1 MTEALGER
9 RGSGGRIMAQHG
21 VSLIE
26 FLVVLVIISI
36 GLLSVAGMLA
46 YGIKLDNE
54 TVFRT
59 VASAQA
65 KGLAD
70 RMHANLVGANA
81 GFYKDG
87 QSTTSTVG
95 CSAGTSAT
103 RCAEA
108 LRVALEDRTEW
119 NAATTLALPT
129 ATYAVTFDATAGLYT
144 IDLGWVENVRTLGGT
159 KDQPTART
167 VRYNYQT
174 IPEVWV
180 R

>member
-1 MTEALGER
+1 MTALPGGPCSK
-9 RGSGGRIMAQHG
+9 RGRAAAQRG

-26 FLVVLVIISI
+26 FLVVLVIIAI

-65 KGLAD
+65 KALAD

-87 QSTTSTVG
+87 QSASSTTGCPTGVSAARCTAALTV
-95 CSAGTSAT
+95 AIQ
-103 RCAEA
+103 
-108 LRVALEDRTEW
+108 DRNEW
-119 NAATTLALPT
+119 NTATGNALPT
-129 ATYAVTFDATAGLYT
+129 ATYAVSFDATAGIYN
-144 IDLGWVENVRTLGGT
+144 IDIGWVENVRTLGGAAET
-159 KDQPTART
+159 PTART
-167 VRYNYQT
+167 VRFDYQT
-174 IPEVWV
+174 IPEVWI

>member
-1 MTEALGER
+1 MTALLGGPCWK
-9 RGSGGRIMAQHG
+9 RGRAAAQRG

-26 FLVVLVIISI
+26 FLVVLVIIAI

-65 KGLAD
+65 KALAD

-87 QSTTSTVG
+87 QDSASTAG
-95 CSAGTSAT
+95 CPTGVSAT
-103 RCAEA
+103 RCSAA
-108 LRVALEDRTEW
+108 LRVAIEDRTEW
-119 NAATTLALPT
+119 NNATANALPT
-129 ATYAVTFDATAGLYT
+129 ATYAVLFDATAGVYN
-144 IDLGWVENVRTLGGT
+144 IDIGWVENVRTLGGT
-159 KDQPTART
+159 TETPTART
-167 VRYNYQT
+167 VRFNYQT
-174 IPEVWV
+174 IPEVWI